1 MTISIS
7 LSQGQWRGIQEFW
20 EDCGRPG
27 GDGGGGGDCS
37 EGPAPTDAPAELEAV
52 SPDTPDSVLRD
63 GAAAFGSACTSEAD
77 GAGKVVAYKTCLP
90 EAVSAFARVA
100 AAACCL
106 YRTED

>member
-1 MTISIS
+1 VTLPVP

-20 EDCGRPG
+20 DDCGRPG
-27 GDGGGGGDCS
+27 GDDGGGGDCG
-37 EGPAPTDAPAELEAV
+37 EGPALADAPAELEAV
-52 SPDTPDSVLRD
+52 SPGTPDSVLRD

-77 GAGKVVAYKTCLP
+77 GAGKIVASETYLP

-100 AAACCL
+100 AATCCL